1 MGVEMA
7 DEAIA
12 SRMKQDERVDVF
24 RRRVAGC
31 PAGPVGGADT
41 TSSTGG
47 CVSVGEL
54 IAAADRGSIPKCGST
69 RTSAPVSACSGSES
83 EISDA
88 VAAVVVRVA
97 GGVSTAPAEHSG
109 IETASA
115 GLQIANVSGQ
125 DSPRASLTAIS
136 SAVSSHAGDCLAVGR
151 ASSLL
156 MICLASSLRPTAD
169 ISTAR
174 LFR

>member
-41 TSSTGG
+41 ASSTGG

-83 EISDA
+83 EISGV
-88 VAAVVVRVA
+88 VAAVVVPTAAAVWTTSGHA
-97 GGVSTAPAEHSG
+97 SGVD
-109 IETASA
+109 TASA
-115 GLQIANVSGQ
+115 GSQIANIRGQ
-125 DSPRASLTAIS
+125 DTPRASLTAIS
-136 SAVSSHAGDCLAVGR
+136 SAVSRHAGERR
-151 ASSLL
+151 AAGKARRLP
-156 MICLASSLRPTAD
+156 MICLASSLHPTAD

-174 LFR
+174 LFK

>member
-31 PAGPVGGADT
+31 PAGPVGGADN

-69 RTSAPVSACSGSES
+69 RSSAPVSTCSGSES
-83 EISDA
+83 EISGV

-97 GGVSTAPAEHSG
+97 GGVSTAPCEHSG
-109 IETASA
+109 IEIASA
-115 GLQIANVSGQ
+115 ALQIANVSGQ
-125 DSPRASLTAIS
+125 DTPRASLVAIS
-136 SAVSSHAGDCLAVGR
+136 SAVSRQAGYRLAMGNAR
-151 ASSLL
+151 SLS
-156 MICLASSLRPTAD
+156 MICLASLLRPTAD